1 MFSTFKWKSAAT
13 VATVI
18 LGQVLCPSEGQSREK
33 FFPASENGVPGRYGI
48 ALMLGQ
54 TASAAP
60 ELVGSVGG
68 RLAQV
73 YRHIFDGFEADLTEY
88 QAARLSRHPWVKS
101 VIQERYIDNPVSY
114 TLPHC
119 YEDFDT
125 NTRTLPPLPGP
136 GDPVPQQT
144 LDCADPAPG
153 GDCIDNWGLDRV
165 DQLGLPRDETFSY
178 RQAAGSVKVYVI
190 DTGVAWS
197 NREFDNAS
205 GNSRVATGIDA
216 HCSTFP
222 NFCLP
227 GNVPCSGSWLGKGHG
242 THVAAILG
250 GRTFGLARNVNI
262 VPIKALCS
270 APEYTTEELKNA
282 LEYVLISQPST
293 SPTAVVNISG
303 INNEE
308 CLFDPV
314 DPDCAYGDQVREAL
328 ISVAG
333 RSNLLVVQSSGNKTT
348 NPSEPIIDACSRS
361 FGDEDR
367 YTDPQDAAAI
377 ARIVVVAGS
386 DENDGRF
393 QIPSGELG
401 APIESTIG
409 ACVDIFA
416 PASHI
421 ASAFYPVDPGP
432 FDPDEAVCQISG
444 TSMAAPHVSGVAAM
458 ILHDYPNLTAE
469 QLRTLILNWAQRGV
483 LESNPG
489 HANYIGDGSP
499 NLLLHWDPTNLLRD
513 GFETGDLRLWAVT
526 P

>member
-1 MFSTFKWKSAAT
+1 MFSSRKRSSTAVLAAI
-13 VATVI
+13 I
-18 LGQVLCPSEGQSREK
+18 LGLLSIPSIGQAERK
-33 FFPASENGVPGRYGI
+33 FFPASENGVPGRYGV

-60 ELVGSVGG
+60 ELVSSVGG
-68 RLAQV
+68 RLGYI
-73 YRHIFDGFEADLTEY
+73 YRHIFNGFEADLTEY
-88 QAARLSRHPWVKS
+88 QAERLSRHPWVKN
-101 VIQERYIDNPVSY
+101 VIQERYIENPVSY
-114 TLPHC
+114 TLPNC
-119 YEDFDT
+119 YLDFDT

-153 GDCIDNWGLDRV
+153 GDCIDNWGIDRV

-178 RQAAGSVKVYVI
+178 RQAAGNVKVYVI

-197 NREFDNAS
+197 NREFENAS
-205 GNSRVATGIDA
+205 GNTRVATGIDA

-222 NFCLP
+222 NFCPP

-282 LEYVLISQPST
+282 LDYILISHPST
-293 SPTAVVNISG
+293 APTAVVNISG

-314 DPDCAYGDQVREAL
+314 DPNCAYGDQVRDAL

-333 RSNLLVVQSSGNKTT
+333 RSNLLVVQSSGNKST
-348 NPSEPIIDACSRS
+348 NPPEPIIDACSRS
-361 FGDEDR
+361 FGAEGR
-367 YTDPQDAAAI
+367 YTDPQEAAAI
-377 ARIVVVAGS
+377 ARIVIAAGS

-393 QIPSGELG
+393 LTELG
-401 APIESTIG
+401 DYGHPIESTIG
-409 ACVDIFA
+409 KCVDIFA
-416 PASHI
+416 PAARI
-421 ASAFYPVDPGP
+421 ASAFFPVDPDP
-432 FDPDEAVCQISG
+432 YDPDEIVCQLSG

-458 ILHDYPNLTAE
+458 ILHDYPDLTTD
-469 QLRTLILNWAQRGV
+469 QLRTFILNWAQRGA

-489 HANYIGDGSP
+489 DPNFIGDESP
-499 NLLLHWDPTNLLRD
+499 NLLLHWDPSNLLRD
-513 GFETGDLRLWAVT
+513 GFETNDFRLWAVT